1 MFKFKKMIAAVVTVA
16 TLAATNVGASAYS
29 GDFNNATYV
38 GNCKLTFYCPCS
50 SCSGSWGKQT
60 ATGTIAK
67 QGRTIAVDP
76 DVIPYG
82 STVYI
87 EGWGYYVA
95 EDCGG
100 GVNGNHID
108 IYRDSHAVCRN
119 LGVQNA
125 KVYIVDEE
133 WTH

>member
-1 MFKFKKMIAAVVTVA
+1 MFKFKKMIAAVATVA
-16 TLAATNVGASAYS
+16 TLAATNVGVSAYS
-29 GDFNNATYV
+29 GDFSNATYV
-38 GNCKLTFYCPCS
+38 GNCKLTFYCPCN

-60 ATGTIAK
+60 ATGTTAK

-87 EGWGYYVA
+87 DGWGYYVA

-100 GVNGNHID
+100 GVHGNHID
-108 IYRDSHAVCRN
+108 IYRDSHSTCRN
-119 LGVQNA
+119 LGVKNA
-125 KVYIVDEE
+125 KVYIVEEE

>member
-1 MFKFKKMIAAVVTVA
+1 MFKFKKIIAAVA
-16 TLAATNVGASAYS
+16 IAGILAATNMAASAYT
-29 GDFNNATYV
+29 GDFSHATYV

-50 SCSGSWGKQT
+50 SCSGGWGNQT

-87 EGWGYYVA
+87 EGWGYYIA

-108 IYRDSHAVCRN
+108 IYRDSHDVCRK

>member
-1 MFKFKKMIAAVVTVA
+1 MFKFKKIIAAVA
-16 TLAATNVGASAYS
+16 IAGTLAATNMAASAYT
-29 GDFNNATYV
+29 GDFSHATYV

-50 SCSGSWGKQT
+50 SCSGGWGNQT
-60 ATGTIAK
+60 ATGMIAK

-87 EGWGYYVA
+87 EGWGYYIA

-108 IYRDSHAVCRN
+108 IYRDSHDVCRK

>member
-1 MFKFKKMIAAVVTVA
+1 MFKFKKIIAAVA
-16 TLAATNVGASAYS
+16 IAGTLAATNMAASAYT
-29 GDFNNATYV
+29 GDFSNATYV

-50 SCSGSWGKQT
+50 SCSGGWGNQT

-87 EGWGYYVA
+87 EGWGYYIA

-108 IYRDSHAVCRN
+108 IYRDSHDVCRK

-125 KVYIVDEE
+125 NVYIVDEE

>member
-1 MFKFKKMIAAVVTVA
+1 MFKFKKIIAAVA
-16 TLAATNVGASAYS
+16 IAGTLAATNMAASAYT
-29 GDFNNATYV
+29 GDFSHATYV

-50 SCSGSWGKQT
+50 SCSGGWGNQT

-87 EGWGYYVA
+87 EGWGYYIA

-100 GVNGNHID
+100 SVNGNHID
-108 IYRDSHAVCRN
+108 IYRDSHDVCRK

>member
-1 MFKFKKMIAAVVTVA
+1 MFKFKKIIAAVA
-16 TLAATNVGASAYS
+16 IAGTLAATNMAASAYT
-29 GDFNNATYV
+29 GDFSHATYV

-50 SCSGSWGKQT
+50 SCSGGWRNQT

-87 EGWGYYVA
+87 EGWGYYIA

-108 IYRDSHAVCRN
+108 IYRDSHDVCRK

>member
-1 MFKFKKMIAAVVTVA
+1 MFKFKKMIVAVATVA
-16 TLAATNVGASAYS
+16 TLATTNVGVSAYS
-29 GDFNNATYV
+29 GDSTYV
-38 GNCKLTFYCPCS
+38 GKCKLTFYCPCR

-60 ATGTIAK
+60 ATGTTAK

-108 IYRDSHAVCRN
+108 IYRDSHSACRN
-119 LGVQNA
+119 LGVKNA
-125 KVYIVDEE
+125 KVYIVEEE

>member
-1 MFKFKKMIAAVVTVA
+1 MFKFKKIIAAVA
-16 TLAATNVGASAYS
+16 IAGTLAATNMAASAYT
-29 GDFNNATYV
+29 GDFSHATYV

-50 SCSGSWGKQT
+50 SCSGGWGNQT

-87 EGWGYYVA
+87 EGWGYYIA

-108 IYRDSHAVCRN
+108 IYRDSHDVCRK

>member
-1 MFKFKKMIAAVVTVA
+1 MFKFKKIIAAVA
-16 TLAATNVGASAYS
+16 IAGTLAATNMAASAYT
-29 GDFNNATYV
+29 GDFSHATYV

-50 SCSGSWGKQT
+50 SCSGGWGNQT

-67 QGRTIAVDP
+67 QGRTIAVDS

-87 EGWGYYVA
+87 EGWGYYIA

-108 IYRDSHAVCRN
+108 IYRDSHDVCRK

>member
-1 MFKFKKMIAAVVTVA
+1 MFKFKKIIAAVA
-16 TLAATNVGASAYS
+16 IAGTLAATNMAASAYI
-29 GDFNNATYV
+29 GDFSHATYV

-50 SCSGSWGKQT
+50 SCSGGWGNQT

-87 EGWGYYVA
+87 EGWGYYIA

-108 IYRDSHAVCRN
+108 IYRDSHDVCRK